1 MKTILQI
8 LSILLA
14 LALPLSAQARPH
26 SRGFDAALAQSFTS
40 TYPTPIDVIVAQQN
54 RTLSLRE
61 VAQIIG
67 SQIPGRLSDANLVNE
82 GGRMVYIVRWE
93 PSDNQNRGRIIIFV
107 VDAESG
113 QIISRRGG

>member
-1 MKTILQI
+1 MKTIFRI
-8 LSILLA
+8 LPLLIA
-14 LALPLSAQARPH
+14 IALPLSAQARPH
-26 SRGFDAALAQSFTS
+26 NRGFEAAIAQSFNGS
-40 TYPTPIDVIVAQQN
+40 YPSPLDIIVAQQN

-82 GGRMVYIVRWE
+82 GGRMVYVVRWE
-93 PSDNQNRGRIIIFV
+93 PSDDQVRGRIIIFV
-107 VDAESG
+107 IDAETG

>member
-1 MKTILQI
+1 MV
-8 LSILLA
+8 
-14 LALPLSAQARPH
+14 LSAVVLPMDADARPRN
-26 SRGFDAALAQSFTS
+26 RGLESTGAQFFTGS
-40 TYPTPIDVIVAQQN
+40 YPTPIDVIVAQQN

-82 GGRMVYIVRWE
+82 GGRMVYVVRWE
-93 PSDNQNRGRIIIFV
+93 PSDNQNRGRILIFV

-113 QIISRRGG
+113 QILSRRGG

>member
-14 LALPLSAQARPH
+14 LALPMSAQARPH
-26 SRGFDAALAQSFTS
+26 NRGFDAALAQSFTGS
-40 TYPTPIDVIVAQQN
+40 FPTPIDVIVAQQN

-82 GGRMVYIVRWE
+82 GGRMVYVVRWE